1 MISDYEN
8 GGCGY
13 GDFKKRLAEAY
24 WDYFSPMRARRE
36 ELIANPD
43 EVDSVL
49 ATGAEKAREEASK
62 VIDRVRKA
70 VGLI

>member
-1 MISDYEN
+1 
-8 GGCGY
+8 
-13 GDFKKRLAEAY
+13 
-24 WDYFSPMRARRE
+24 MRARRE

-43 EVDSVL
+43 EVNSVFT
-49 ATGAEKAREEASK
+49 AGAEKAREEANK